1 MSDAAGLYR
10 SANAAGL
17 VQAFARGPES
27 SSAPGESALPGTQ
40 TDLPRVLS
48 IATSLTKDTC
58 SLGTLLACSN
68 ARGDA
73 QLLAY
78 GTDERRR
85 ARGSADK
92 KKGASRE
99 HLATTVVCRN
109 AQTACGY

>member
-1 MSDAAGLYR
+1 
-10 SANAAGL
+10 
-17 VQAFARGPES
+17 
-27 SSAPGESALPGTQ
+27 
-40 TDLPRVLS
+40 VLS

-58 SLGTLLACSN
+58 SVGTLLACSN